1 MGNKRVQADIVETTD
16 IQKNACNKVIRLEKY
31 DNTTT
36 GADPRAVVEQ
46 MLFKIRPSFA
56 FTLAIFAAILAAICC
71 EIAFEIAAKIASVN
85 GPKTFSI
92 ETSVWARFQIDHTRP
107 VIYKPITI

>member
-36 GADPRAVVEQ
+36 GADPRA
-46 MLFKIRPSFA
+46 
-56 FTLAIFAAILAAICC
+56 ILAAICG

-85 GPKTFSI
+85 GPKTYSI
-92 ETSVWARFQIDHTRP
+92 ETSGWARFQIGHTRP
-107 VIYKPITI
+107 VIYKPTQYKQILK

>member
-36 GADPRAVVEQ
+36 GDV
-46 MLFKIRPSFA
+46 LFKIRPSFA